1 MFVFILAKICK
12 EKTSLSLLFYKH
24 RFVDFMK
31 IYLPTKANEFCTKA
45 NYRNS
50 FVGNK
55 REVSG
60 VIFSYAENPD
70 ILIDSI

>member
-1 MFVFILAKICK
+1 MKIC
-12 EKTSLSLLFYKH
+12 
-24 RFVDFMK
+24 
-31 IYLPTKANEFCTKA
+31 LPTKVNEFRAKV

-50 FVGNK
+50 FVESK

-60 VIFSYAENPD
+60 GIFSYAENPD

>member
-1 MFVFILAKICK
+1 
-12 EKTSLSLLFYKH
+12 
-24 RFVDFMK
+24 MK
-31 IYLPTKANEFCTKA
+31 IYLPTKVNEFRAKV

-50 FVGNK
+50 FVESK

>member
-1 MFVFILAKICK
+1 MKIC
-12 EKTSLSLLFYKH
+12 
-24 RFVDFMK
+24 
-31 IYLPTKANEFCTKA
+31 LPTKVNEFRAKV

-50 FVGNK
+50 FVESK

-70 ILIDSI
+70 ISIYDLMKPINGRSGFVSRIS